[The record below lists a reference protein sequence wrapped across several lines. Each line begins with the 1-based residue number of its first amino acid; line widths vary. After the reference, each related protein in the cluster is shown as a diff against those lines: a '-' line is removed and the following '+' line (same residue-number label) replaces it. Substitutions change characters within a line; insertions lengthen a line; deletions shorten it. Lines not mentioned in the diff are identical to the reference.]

1 MENLLRISKFLANQ
15 GICSRRKAEEFI
27 AKGLVSV
34 DGKIV
39 TEQGVKINP
48 ETQKVK
54 ILEKAEQ
61 ILQKQFTIILNKPV
75 GYVSNLPLKGE
86 IEAKRLITKKN
97 SFDYTKKLNEIL
109 KNVKSF
115 SVAGRLDKDSRG
127 LLVLT
132 QDGTVAKKIIG
143 ENSEIEKEYFVKV
156 SGEITEEKIRRMSN
170 GMRLKDIQLKPC
182 RIHRTGK
189 QTLRFILR
197 EGKNRQIRR
206 MCQKVFLKVEDLE
219 RVRVGGIRLEALPE
233 GKWKILE
240 NSELSSL

>member
-1 MENLLRISKFLANQ
+1 MENLVRISKFLANK

-27 AKGLVSV
+27 SKGLVAV
-34 DGKIV
+34 DGKII

-48 ETQKVK
+48 ETQKVE
-54 ILEKAEQ
+54 ILAKAEK

-86 IEAKRLITKKN
+86 VESKRLITKKN
-97 SFDYTKKLNEIL
+97 FFGKTKLPNEVL
-109 KNVKSF
+109 KNVKSY

-143 ENSEIEKEYFVKV
+143 ENSNIEKEYFVKV
-156 SGEITEEKIRRMSN
+156 SGEITEEKIRKMSN
-170 GMRLKDIQLKPC
+170 GMRLKDVQLKPC
-182 RIHRTGK
+182 RITKVGNQSLK
-189 QTLRFILR
+189 FILR

-206 MCQKVFLKVEDLE
+206 MCQKVFLKVVDLK
-219 RVRVGGIRLEALPE
+219 RVRVGELKLENLPE
-233 GKWKILE
+233 GKWKVLE
-240 NSELSSL
+240 SADLSSL